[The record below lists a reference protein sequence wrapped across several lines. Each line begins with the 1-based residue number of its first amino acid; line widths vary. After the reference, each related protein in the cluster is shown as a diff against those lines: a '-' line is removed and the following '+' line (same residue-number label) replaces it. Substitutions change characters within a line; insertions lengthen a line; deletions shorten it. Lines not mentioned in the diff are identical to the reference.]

1 MALYTAQELSPW
13 IPRARLLKEIS
24 QLTLYAPTL
33 SPSPSSA
40 GSHIPQHQCIK
51 NLTAVLEEA
60 GTVIE
65 KVIKVNVFLASMDD
79 FAKMNEVYKTY
90 WGDVKPSRT

>member
-1 MALYTAQELSPW
+1 V
-13 IPRARLLKEIS
+13 
-24 QLTLYAPTL
+24 
-33 SPSPSSA
+33 
-40 GSHIPQHQCIK
+40 PQHQCIK

>member
-1 MALYTAQELSPW
+1 LTETL
-13 IPRARLLKEIS
+13 
-24 QLTLYAPTL
+24 QLTLYTFPL
-33 SPSPSSA
+33 LI
-40 GSHIPQHQCIK
+40 GSKITDARRAPQHQCIK

-60 GTVIE
+60 GTDIN

-90 WGDVKPSRT
+90 WGNVKPSRT

>member
-1 MALYTAQELSPW
+1 MDPSGKIIDGDIAAHTVCHYFPLLTITS
-13 IPRARLLKEIS
+13 RLA
-24 QLTLYAPTL
+24 Y
-33 SPSPSSA
+33 
-40 GSHIPQHQCIK
+40 SHISQHQCIK